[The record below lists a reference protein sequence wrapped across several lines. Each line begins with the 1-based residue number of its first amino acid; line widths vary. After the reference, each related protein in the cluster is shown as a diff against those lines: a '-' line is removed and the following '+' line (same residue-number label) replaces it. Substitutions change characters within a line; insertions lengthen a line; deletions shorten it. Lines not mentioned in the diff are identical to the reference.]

1 MKNTIQVKTFE
12 KLQSIKQTHVKVKDL
27 EHISLEMQEYFM
39 PKNIENVN
47 KEETQL
53 IFKIR
58 CQVINVKMNM
68 KTQYSTYEC
77 SICQEENESQK
88 HIYECKE
95 ILKKKNDKSE
105 MINYE
110 EIMNGTVDEKY
121 AVARNFRENMK
132 LFEEMKGKT

>member
-1 MKNTIQVKTFE
+1 
-12 KLQSIKQTHVKVKDL
+12 
-27 EHISLEMQEYFM
+27 M
-39 PKNIENVN
+39 PNNIENVN

-105 MINYE
+105 MMNYE
-110 EIMNGTVDEKY
+110 EIMNGNVYEKY
-121 AVARNFRENMK
+121 VVARNFRENMK
-132 LFEEMKGKT
+132 IFEEMKGKT